1 MPDDNGAPGVIDG
14 RKFLGMSRQDAMREA
29 GIKSEADYARAYRD
43 IEQVVTRR
51 DNREAQHGRTISVV
65 VKKSGTKVTDA

>member
-1 MPDDNGAPGVIDG
+1 
-14 RKFLGMSRQDAMREA
+14 MREA

-51 DNREAQHGRTISVV
+51 DNREGQHGRTISVV
-65 VKKSGTKVTDA
+65 VKKSGTQVTDVG

>member
-1 MPDDNGAPGVIDG
+1 MPEDSTPDVIDG
-14 RKFLGMSRQDAMREA
+14 RRFLSMSRKDAMREA

-65 VKKSGTKVTDA
+65 VKKSGTQVTDVG